1 MGGGS
6 TFWGLVVKNGD
17 PSAVEIDDSFCLKVA
32 QVTLASGKKDAT
44 TSLYVTAN
52 KQKVLLCNLSSHADF
67 HQFNDL
73 SFMDED
79 SPVTFEIQGSGEVH
93 LQGYMVSAVD
103 ESDDERLAAEMEMES
118 SEEEQEDEEE
128 DEEEEE
134 PIVKGKPAVNGASAR
149 KDKLATAV
157 AAQLKRQH
165 AEVDSEEEDSQG
177 EGEEEG
183 EEETKK
189 PTKGKAS
196 KKSEKSDKS
205 APPAKKAKGDDKKAS
220 GGQHVC
226 SHCQRGFG
234 SPAGLQQH
242 SKDKHP
248 A

>member
-1 MGGGS
+1 MGGS
-6 TFWGLVVKNGD
+6 SFWGLVVKSD
-17 PSAVEIDDSFCLKVA
+17 RPSEVDIDDSFCLKVA

-52 KQKVLLCNLSSHADF
+52 KQKVLLCNLSSHSDF

-103 ESDDERLAAEMEMES
+103 DSDDERLAEEMEMQS
-118 SEEEQEDEEE
+118 SEEEQE
-128 DEEEEE
+128 EEEEE
-134 PIVKGKPAVNGASAR
+134 EAKSEKGKPAVNGSSAR

-165 AEVDSEEEDSQG
+165 AEVESEEEDSQG

-183 EEETKK
+183 EEEREEEEEEEKK
-189 PTKGKAS
+189 QTKGKAS
-196 KKSEKSDKS
+196 KKSEKS

-220 GGQHVC
+220 GGQNVC
-226 SHCQRGFG
+226 SHCQRGFN

-242 SKDKHP
+242 TKDKHP

>member
-1 MGGGS
+1 MGGS
-6 TFWGLVVKNGD
+6 TFWGLVVKNGE
-17 PSAVEIDDSFCLKVA
+17 PSEVEVDDGFCLKVA

-79 SPVTFEIQGSGEVH
+79 SPVIFEIQGSGEVH

-103 ESDDERLAAEMEMES
+103 DSDDERLAQEMEMES
-118 SEEEQEDEEE
+118 SEEEQQEEQE
-128 DEEEEE
+128 QKAE
-134 PIVKGKPAVNGASAR
+134 KGKPAANGSSAR

-157 AAQLKRQH
+157 VAQLKRQH
-165 AEVDSEEEDSQG
+165 ADDDSEEDEDDSQR
-177 EGEEEG
+177 EEEEEEG
-183 EEETKK
+183 EEEEEEEEKQ
-189 PTKGKAS
+189 TKGKVP
-196 KKSEKSDKS
+196 KKSEKS
-205 APPAKKAKGDDKKAS
+205 APPAKKQKGEQDKKAS
-220 GGQHVC
+220 GGQNVC
-226 SHCQRGFG
+226 SHCQKGFT

-242 SKDKHP
+242 TKDKHP